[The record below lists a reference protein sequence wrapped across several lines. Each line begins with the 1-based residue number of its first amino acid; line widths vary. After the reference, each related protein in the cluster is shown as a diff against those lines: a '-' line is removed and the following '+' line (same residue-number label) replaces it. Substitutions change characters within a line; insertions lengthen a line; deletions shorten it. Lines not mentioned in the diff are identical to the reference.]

1 MNPPGGTTRFGS
13 AEDCQEAF
21 YRAMRE
27 GNSEQMRR
35 AWLVSPG
42 TTCIHPG
49 AIPLIGYDAVIKSWT
64 AILDGGNGIRVDYE
78 PRSRFAVDRLVIHV
92 GLEVI
97 RVPNDSMVLVSV
109 TNVYELTGEGW
120 KMRLHHGAPVQAR
133 AQPARPVH

>member
-1 MNPPGGTTRFGS
+1 LSPPSGAIGFSS

-27 GNSEQMRR
+27 GDSEQMRR
-35 AWLVSPG
+35 AWLFSPE

-49 AIPLIGYDAVIKSWT
+49 AIPLIGYDAVIKSWN
-64 AILDGGNGIRVDYE
+64 AILDGGNGIRVKYE
-78 PRSRFAVDRLVIHV
+78 PRTRFAVDRLVIHV

>member
-1 MNPPGGTTRFGS
+1 MSPPSRTAGFSS

-27 GNSEQMRR
+27 GNSDDMRR
-35 AWLVSPG
+35 AWLMSPE
-42 TTCIHPG
+42 TTCVHPG
-49 AIPLIGYDAVIKSWT
+49 AMPLIGYDAVIKSWNT
-64 AILDGGNGIRVDYE
+64 ILDAGKGIRVNYE

-97 RVPNDSMVLVSV
+97 KVPNDSTVVVSV

-120 KMRLHHGAPVQAR
+120 KMRLHHGAPVQGRPQA
-133 AQPARPVH
+133 ARPLH

>member
-1 MNPPGGTTRFGS
+1 MSPPSGTTHFSS

-27 GNSEQMRR
+27 GDSEQMRR
-35 AWLVSPG
+35 TWLVSPG

-49 AIPLIGYDAVIKSWT
+49 AIPLIGYDAVIRSWT
-64 AILDGGNGIRVDYE
+64 AILDSGNGIRVNYE

-97 RVPNDSMVLVSV
+97 RVPNDGTVLVSV

-120 KMRLHHGAPVQAR
+120 KMRLHHGAPVHGKAPVAR
-133 AQPARPVH
+133 AMH

>member
-1 MNPPGGTTRFGS
+1 MSPPSGTGRFSS

-27 GNSEQMRR
+27 GDSEQMRR
-35 AWLVSPG
+35 TWLDSPG
-42 TTCIHPG
+42 ATCIHPG
-49 AIPLIGYDAVIKSWT
+49 AIPLIGYDAVTRSWNT
-64 AILDGGNGIRVDYE
+64 ILDASSGIRVNYE

-97 RVPNDSMVLVSV
+97 KVPGDGTVLVSV

-120 KMRLHHGAPVQAR
+120 KMRLHHGAPVQGKAAVER
-133 AQPARPVH
+133 RMH

>member
-1 MNPPGGTTRFGS
+1 MSPPSGTTGFSS
-13 AEDCQEAF
+13 AEDCQDAF

-27 GNSEQMRR
+27 GDSEQIRR
-35 AWLVSPG
+35 VWLVSAQ

-49 AIPLIGYDAVIKSWT
+49 AIPLIGYDAVVRSWN
-64 AILDGGNGIRVDYE
+64 AILDGGNGIRVIYE

-92 GLEVI
+92 GLELI
-97 RVPNDSMVLVSV
+97 RAPNDGTVLVSV

-133 AQPARPVH
+133 AQAARPVH